1 MIVDQAEED
10 VEMSQDPFLEA
21 GISIPESMPYQPK
34 DVVKQNVEKAK
45 DSKDS
50 IQNVD
55 KKEDIKISI
64 APPSDEKVENLNST
78 PV

>member
-21 GISIPESMPYQPK
+21 GISIPVSMPYQPK
-34 DVVKQNVEKAK
+34 DEVKQNVEKTK
-45 DSKDS
+45 DSTY
-50 IQNVD
+50 NND

-64 APPSDEKVENLNST
+64 APTSDGKVEDLSST
-78 PV
+78 PN

>member
-1 MIVDQAEED
+1 
-10 VEMSQDPFLEA
+10 MSQDPFLEA